1 MQPINQ
7 PDTPAGEAAPMQLD
21 EAAAQCLDAA
31 RTFARF
37 NGFPVVHAAHI
48 ALALLSDEQNLLDPL
63 LKTAFNGLRAAT
75 ICESLLEILK
85 AEAESTPQ
93 AELTDEPTLS
103 DAATSV
109 LQRAGEL
116 AVEWQLPQVMPQAIA
131 VAVFERPEP
140 FLLDAFSDAG
150 VRAAALPIF
159 VERLA
164 ETIVLPPPDAETP
177 PVFLED
183 RLNVQAFGPVAQS
196 ALGQLTRIGAAQ
208 PERKLRD
215 VELLHCLVNQGDS
228 LLVEALHLQGGDLRS
243 IRGQLELMV
252 GNQAALKPAAE
263 LEEAQMSRLL
273 AGVFKRAQA
282 LAESEHCT
290 LVSESHLIRAHLE
303 RVAASTS
310 NLYEKLGVNTLGLKQ
325 YLIRH
330 KVDRPKLEPKKPAG
344 LIEDIGGYLRARVIN
359 QEQAVSAVIPALE
372 AVRVGF
378 NKPGQL
384 MGVFLFLGPT
394 GVGKTELARA
404 IADIAF
410 EPKPGVRDAYL
421 IRLDCGRLREPR
433 DIVQLLGAAQGL
445 VGYKE
450 GRLTNGLRDKP
461 RAVILLDEA
470 EKADPGIW
478 QSLLTFFD
486 EGVVHE
492 ADGTEHD
499 ATGCILVAT
508 SNLGYSCFS
517 RKCCTFTPTQCRTLQ
532 SPPASLPE
540 FIGSCV
546 NNYFSPEFLGRF
558 GRENLIFFNHF
569 DEQSYHA
576 IVRLQVQRLIAE
588 MAERGIEVEV
598 TAPAI
603 FDYLTAQAL
612 QRSEEGAR
620 PVRRLV
626 EQHLRHRIISS
637 RGLMPNRTRFVF
649 TFLEGSREIV
659 LEDEQ

>member
-1 MQPINQ
+1 
-7 PDTPAGEAAPMQLD
+7 LY
-21 EAAAQCLDAA
+21 CL
-31 RTFARF
+31 
-37 NGFPVVHAAHI
+37 I
-48 ALALLSDEQNLLDPL
+48 
-63 LKTAFNGLRAAT
+63 
-75 ICESLLEILK
+75 
-85 AEAESTPQ
+85 
-93 AELTDEPTLS
+93 
-103 DAATSV
+103 
-109 LQRAGEL
+109 
-116 AVEWQLPQVMPQAIA
+116 
-131 VAVFERPEP
+131 
-140 FLLDAFSDAG
+140 
-150 VRAAALPIF
+150 
-159 VERLA
+159 
-164 ETIVLPPPDAETP
+164 
-177 PVFLED
+177 
-183 RLNVQAFGPVAQS
+183 
-196 ALGQLTRIGAAQ
+196 
-208 PERKLRD
+208 
-215 VELLHCLVNQGDS
+215 NQGDS
-228 LLVEALHLQGGDLRS
+228 LLAETLHLQGGDLRS
-243 IRGQLELMV
+243 IRGQLEFMV
-252 GNQAALKPAAE
+252 GNQAALKPVAE

-273 AGVFKRAQA
+273 AGVLKRAQV

-303 RVAASTS
+303 RVAASTP
-310 NLYEKLGVNTLGLKQ
+310 NLYEKLGVNTVSLKQ
-325 YLIRH
+325 YLTRH
-330 KVDRPKLEPKKPAG
+330 KVDRPKVEPKKPAG

-359 QEQAVSAVIPALE
+359 QEQAVSTVIPALE
-372 AVRVGF
+372 AMRVGF

-421 IRLDCGRLREPR
+421 IKLDCGRLREPR

-461 RAVILLDEA
+461 RAVILFDEA
-470 EKADPGIW
+470 EKADPSIW

-492 ADGTEHD
+492 ADGTEYD

-517 RKCCTFTPTQCRTLQ
+517 RQYCTFMPAQCRTLQ

-540 FIGSCV
+540 FINSCV
-546 NNYFSPEFLGRF
+546 NSYFSPEFLGRF

-588 MAERGIEVEV
+588 MAERGLEVEV

-626 EQHLRHRIISS
+626 EQHLRHPIVSA
-637 RGLMPNRTRFVF
+637 RGRTPNRTRFVF
-649 TFLEGSREIV
+649 TFLEGSGEIV